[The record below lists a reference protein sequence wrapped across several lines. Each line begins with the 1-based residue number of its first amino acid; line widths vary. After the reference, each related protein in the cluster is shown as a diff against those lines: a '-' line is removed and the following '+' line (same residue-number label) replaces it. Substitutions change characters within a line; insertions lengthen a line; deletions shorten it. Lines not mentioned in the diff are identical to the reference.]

1 MIGNNHIA
9 VMEAAQ
15 HRLYLY
21 EIDLSNSPEI
31 RLVKPL
37 EKFNN
42 TNFFFSLPRKV
53 HHLFDSLYVFKNE
66 FDVILNL
73 VSFSNDKLTFIKKL
87 KPEGNLITAPDLI
100 PRSFSGKRYF
110 YLENRILF
118 RETFNVNT
126 LEYENK
132 TPVLN
137 LLGMEYNIDTDSNYI
152 AYYRNDSLF
161 VYSIDKEEI
170 IYKQSIAPIKNF
182 IPGFISPPYIYFHQ
196 VKTITDVSKENYP
209 TQFIL
214 HQNYPNPFNPSTTIE
229 FVVPNIVPKYSS
241 LLQHVTLTI
250 YDVLGKEIAR
260 LIDEFK
266 LPGKYSV
273 QFSPPSKIS
282 STVYFYRLKIGDF
295 TDVKK
300 MIFIK

>member
-161 VYSIDKEEI
+161 VYSIDKEEV
-170 IYKQSIAPIKNF
+170 IYKQSIAPIKKF

-196 VKTITDVSKENYP
+196 TQTITDVGREEKYP
-209 TQFIL
+209 AQFIL

-229 FVVPNIVPKYSS
+229 FVVPNIVPKYS
-241 LLQHVTLTI
+241 
-250 YDVLGKEIAR
+250 
-260 LIDEFK
+260 
-266 LPGKYSV
+266 
-273 QFSPPSKIS
+273 
-282 STVYFYRLKIGDF
+282 
-295 TDVKK
+295 
-300 MIFIK
+300 